1 MEMRSFGRGLDD
13 DSDEAEED
21 EANEEKDELEPRASC
36 GGGKAPTN
44 DVECVEETSG

>member
-13 DSDEAEED
+13 DSDEAD
-21 EANEEKDELEPRASC
+21 EEKDELEPRASC

-44 DVECVEETSG
+44 DVECVEGTCG